1 MSLRQRG
8 EPTTS
13 GAAEATTKRFR
24 DPNLPSVTRVI
35 QAAGGLVFRQ
45 SPKGKLKILLAHRP
59 RYDDWGLPKGKA
71 DKGETP
77 EETAVREVLEET
89 GYHCRIVAPLDVTR
103 YRVASGVKEVTW
115 FAMRPL
121 PDSPGFKKN
130 KEVDEVRWLPRKQA
144 KALCDY
150 ENDRQLIAVADLK
163 KVAQTGTLFVIRHA
177 AAGDR
182 SEWDGID
189 AIRPLSKKG
198 RRQSSAIAESLRS
211 AGIEKIYSSPY
222 TRCVQTVEP
231 LADAIGTKVI
241 EHDALAEG
249 PDIDAAYE
257 LADELVGC
265 NAVLCSHGDVIPAV
279 INRMMWAGL
288 TLESRFYCSK
298 GSIWEVDM
306 EGGRFMTARY
316 VPPPKV

>member
-1 MSLRQRG
+1 M
-8 EPTTS
+8 
-13 GAAEATTKRFR
+13 
-24 DPNLPSVTRVI
+24 TRVI
-35 QAAGGLVFRQ
+35 KAAGGLVFRETA
-45 SPKGKLKILLAHRP
+45 KGKLKVLIAHRP

-89 GYHCRIVAPLDVTR
+89 GYRCRIVAPMGTTR
-103 YRVASGVKEVTW
+103 YRIDGGIKEVSW
-115 FAMRPL
+115 YAMRPL

-130 KEVDEVRWLPRKQA
+130 KEVDEIRWINRKKA
-144 KALCDY
+144 KTVLDY
-150 ENDRQLIAVADLK
+150 ENDKALVAAPGLK
-163 KVAQTGTLFVIRHA
+163 RLARTGTLFLLRHA

-182 SEWDGID
+182 AKWEGVD
-189 AIRPLSKKG
+189 AVRPITKKG
-198 RRQSSAIAESLRS
+198 KRQAAMLADYL
-211 AGIEKIYSSPY
+211 AGRDIERIYSSPY

-231 LADAIGTKVI
+231 LAEAIGAKVI

-249 PDIDAAYE
+249 PDIDAAYA
-257 LADELVGC
+257 LADELVGY

-298 GSIWEVDM
+298 GSIWEVELD
-306 EGGRFMTARY
+306 GGRFTTAAY

>member
-1 MSLRQRG
+1 M
-8 EPTTS
+8 
-13 GAAEATTKRFR
+13 
-24 DPNLPSVTRVI
+24 TRVI
-35 QAAGGLVFRQ
+35 KAAGGLVFRE
-45 SPKGKLKILLAHRP
+45 SSKGKLKVLAAHRP

-77 EETAVREVLEET
+77 EETAIREVLEET
-89 GYHCRIVAPLDVTR
+89 GYHCRIVAPIEVTR
-103 YRVASGVKEVTW
+103 YRVDNGVKEVQW

-130 KEVDEVRWLPRKQA
+130 KEVDEIRWLSRKQA
-144 KALCDY
+144 NALLDY
-150 ENDRQLIAVADLK
+150 EYDRALVADPSIK
-163 KVAQTGTLFVIRHA
+163 KLARSGTLFLLRHA

-182 SEWDGID
+182 NNWDGND
-189 AIRPLSKKG
+189 AVRPLNKKG
-198 RRQSSAIAESLRS
+198 RRQAAALATYLGSQ
-211 AGIEKIYSSPY
+211 GIERIYTSPS

-231 LADAIGTKVI
+231 LAAVIGAKVI

-249 PDIDAAYE
+249 PDIDGASG
-257 LADELVGC
+257 LADELVGY
-265 NAVLCSHGDVIPAV
+265 NAVLCTHGDVIPAV

-298 GSIWEVDM
+298 GSIWEVDLV
-306 EGGRFMTARY
+306 GGRFATARY

>member
-1 MSLRQRG
+1 
-8 EPTTS
+8 
-13 GAAEATTKRFR
+13 
-24 DPNLPSVTRVI
+24 VTRVI

-45 SPKGKLKILLAHRP
+45 SPKGKLKVLVAHRP

-71 DKGETP
+71 DKYETP
-77 EETAVREVLEET
+77 EETAIREVLEET
-89 GYHCRIVAPLDVTR
+89 GYRCRIVASLGVTR
-103 YRVASGVKEVTW
+103 YRVSNGVKEVTW

-130 KEVDEVRWLPRKQA
+130 KEVDEIKWLTRKQA

-150 ENDRQLIAVADLK
+150 ENDRVLIADADLK
-163 KVAQTGTLFVIRHA
+163 KLAQTGTLFFLRHA

-182 SEWDGID
+182 GKWEGID

-198 RRQSSAIAESLRS
+198 RRQSAALAASLQRS
-211 AGIEKIYSSPY
+211 GIEKIYSSPY

-231 LADAIGTKVI
+231 LAEAIGAKVV

-249 PDIDAAYE
+249 PDIDAAYA
-257 LADELVGC
+257 LADELVGY

-298 GSIWEVDM
+298 GSIWEVDL
-306 EGGRFMTARY
+306 EDGRFTTARY
-316 VPPPKV
+316 VPPPQV

>member
-1 MSLRQRG
+1 
-8 EPTTS
+8 
-13 GAAEATTKRFR
+13 
-24 DPNLPSVTRVI
+24 VTRVI

-45 SPKGKLKILLAHRP
+45 SPKGKLKVLVAHRP

-71 DKGETP
+71 DKYETP
-77 EETAVREVLEET
+77 EETAIREVLEET
-89 GYHCRIVAPLDVTR
+89 GYRCRIVASLGVTR
-103 YRVASGVKEVTW
+103 YRVSNGVKEVTW

-130 KEVDEVRWLPRKQA
+130 KEVDEIKWLTRKQA

-150 ENDRQLIAVADLK
+150 KNDRVLIADADLK
-163 KVAQTGTLFVIRHA
+163 KLAQTGTLFFLRHA

-182 SEWDGID
+182 GKWEGID

-198 RRQSSAIAESLRS
+198 RRQSAALAASLQRS
-211 AGIEKIYSSPY
+211 GIEKIYSSPY

-231 LADAIGTKVI
+231 LAEAIGAKVV

-249 PDIDAAYE
+249 PDIDAAYA
-257 LADELVGC
+257 LADELVGY

-298 GSIWEVDM
+298 GSIWEVDL
-306 EGGRFMTARY
+306 EDGRFTTARY
-316 VPPPKV
+316 VPPPQV